1 MMNPLLPVRP
11 RILWGADTIA
21 RRIGTSADFVRDTLA
36 KEPGSPVRKI
46 GGRYSAIE
54 GELIAFF
61 GPQTADP
68 REP

>member
-1 MMNPLLPVRP
+1 MNNLLPSRP

-21 RRIGTSADFVRDTLA
+21 RRIGTSADFVRDTLV

-61 GPQTADP
+61 APQPADP
-68 REP
+68 NEP